1 MLDAAD
7 TMGWAGDPE
16 QARAW
21 LIEARDAS
29 AAKGDVAT
37 ERIAAGMLEALGG

>member
-7 TMGWAGDPE
+7 TMGRAGQPE

-21 LIEARDAS
+21 LAEARDAS
-29 AAKGDVAT
+29 AAKGDVVT
-37 ERIAAGMLEALGG
+37 EGIAAAMLEALGG